1 MKIAIV
7 TLFTEEIADY
17 GAIGAANKQA
27 YGRRHG
33 YDCFVYRERL
43 DTRRHPAWS
52 KLVAIKRHLPDYDWV
67 FWTDADSL
75 VMNGE
80 QTLEAIIAK
89 QKNKDMILT
98 WEAGASPVNTGQWLI
113 RNTEWSSATLSA
125 IEDPACS
132 NSRPKWFEQ
141 GALIEWLKADERRWS
156 HLALLHPRVMN
167 STPPVALYDHL
178 SVRRSRF
185 RRGDFIIH
193 FWPLA
198 RRQEA
203 VLDMMIEYDALSKSP
218 PPRFTWRSL
227 SRLKFDW
234 PGRASARLHKRAS
247 RDEL

>member
-27 YGRRHG
+27 YGLHHG
-33 YDCFVYRERL
+33 YDCFVYREWL

-89 QKNKDMILT
+89 RENKDMILT

-113 RNTEWSSATLSA
+113 RNTEWSSAALSA

-156 HLALLHPRVMN
+156 HLALLHPRVHELH
-167 STPPVALYDHL
+167 TAGRA
-178 SVRRSRF
+178 VRQPI
-185 RRGDFIIH
+185 GAPITL
-193 FWPLA
+193 PA
-198 RRQEA
+198 RRFHYSFLA
-203 VLDMMIEYDALSKSP
+203 ACAKARGG
-218 PPRFTWRSL
+218 PRHDDQIRCLVETPAATVYVAFAQSAEIRVA
-227 SRLKFDW
+227 
-234 PGRASARLHKRAS
+234 RANLCNVA
-247 RDEL
+247 

>member
-89 QKNKDMILT
+89 QENKDMILT

-156 HLALLHPRVMN
+156 HLALLHPRVHELHAAGCAVRPPIG
-167 STPPVALYDHL
+167 TPITLP
-178 SVRRSRF
+178 
-185 RRGDFIIH
+185 
-193 FWPLA
+193 A
-198 RRQEA
+198 RRFHYSFLA
-203 VLDMMIEYDALSKSP
+203 PCAKARGG
-218 PPRFTWRSL
+218 PRHDDQVRCLVEMPAATVYVAFAQSAEIRVA
-227 SRLKFDW
+227 
-234 PGRASARLHKRAS
+234 RASLGKVA
-247 RDEL
+247 